1 MAHEEEGLSPAEL
14 ADKAWNLAE
23 KIRIGL
29 FTTWDGTQ
37 QRIRPLSAHVD
48 RDAHA
53 IYFLIGADGGT
64 TLAEA
69 TSAPPLTLAQQI
81 EKYPTVAVAFADPG
95 ASDYVSITG
104 EAEVSNDRARIKELW
119 SPFAKAWWD
128 GPDDPQIRLVT
139 VRPDNAEIWEG
150 PSKLIAYAVMLT
162 AAATG
167 AKPPVGEHGA
177 VRL

>member
-81 EKYPTVAVAFADPG
+81 EKSPTVAVAFADPG